1 MLGLMRQRG
10 RLAGV
15 IVPRHRQHAA
25 VGRGAEGIGVLEH
38 IHAAIDTRPFAV
50 PQAKNTVVAR
60 LAEQVG
66 LLTAPHRRGREF
78 FVNPRLKMHVV
89 FFEPGSGP
97 PERLVDAAQGRAPVA
112 GDKRGGIEAAPSIA
126 LVLKHGQTHQRFDAR
141 HVSARGVQ
149 RVLVVQRDVVYAAR
163 RFGGVVRSR
172 HGRSSRA
179 YGL

>member
-50 PQAKNTVVAR
+50 PQAENAVVAR
-60 LAEQVG
+60 LAEQMG
-66 LLTAPHRRGREF
+66 LLTAPHRRGRKF
-78 FVNPRLKMHVV
+78 FVNPRLEMHVV

-97 PERLVDAAQGRAPVA
+97 PERLIDAAQRRTPIA
-112 GDKRGGIEAAPSIA
+112 GDKRGGVEAALPIA
-126 LVLKHGQTHQRFDAR
+126 LMLKHGQAHQRFDAR
-141 HVSARGVQ
+141 HVSAGGVQ
-149 RVLVVQRDVVYAAR
+149 RVLVVQGDVVYAAP
-163 RFGGVVRSR
+163 GGLVRSG
-172 HGRSSRA
+172 HDRSSQV